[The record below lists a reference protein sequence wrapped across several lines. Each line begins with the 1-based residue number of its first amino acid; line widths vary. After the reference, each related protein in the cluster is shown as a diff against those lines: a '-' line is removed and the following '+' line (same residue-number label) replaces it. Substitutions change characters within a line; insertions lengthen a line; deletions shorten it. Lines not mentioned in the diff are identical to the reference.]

1 MTKIDDHLQRIMVL
15 QMANKVITNSS
26 PNSLSTLA
34 EGTYTKVLLCDDGV
48 SVLKV
53 LKDNKHAPLL
63 KREAEI
69 IAKLKD
75 TELADLFP
83 DLLES
88 TTDFAGYNS
97 CPDRFKCFTGVKN
110 INECSCNLQSTAL
123 LYRYDKD
130 MPSLADAIKKY
141 PNGVDE
147 RDMVWMFKRLL
158 AAIWT
163 AHSVGVVHSAI
174 LPEHILLNLTTHGIW
189 LIDWMHTNKVG
200 TKPKID
206 KIGPAKF
213 YPEYAITGD
222 NSTALDIHMAARCMI
237 QIMGGDIGTTSKEI
251 RLILRACLSGATD
264 ARLVHEQLDST
275 VKKLFGPSVFR
286 PFKV

>member
-1 MTKIDDHLQRIMVL
+1 MV
-15 QMANKVITNSS
+15 KPITNT
-26 PNSLSTLA
+26 SLSTLA
-34 EGTYTKVLLCDDGV
+34 EGTFTKVLLCDDGV
-48 SVLKV
+48 SLLKV

-63 KREAEI
+63 KREAAI
-69 IAKLKD
+69 LAKLKN

-83 DLLES
+83 DLLDS
-88 TTDFAGYNS
+88 TADLKICDS
-97 CPDRFKCFTGVKN
+97 CPERFKCFTESRN
-110 INECSCNLQSTAL
+110 IDDCNLKNKAL
-123 LYRYDKD
+123 LYRYDKE

-163 AHSVGVVHSAI
+163 AHSVGEVHSAI

-189 LIDWMHTNKVG
+189 LIDWMHANKVG
-200 TKPKID
+200 VKPKINE
-206 KIGPAKF
+206 IAPAKF
-213 YPEYAITGD
+213 YPEYAITVD
-222 NSTALDIHMAARCMI
+222 NSTSLDIHMAAICMI
-237 QIMGGDIGTTSKEI
+237 EIMGGDLSKVSKEI
-251 RLILRACLSGATD
+251 RLILRACTSGATD
-264 ARLVHEQLDST
+264 ARLVHDQLDKT